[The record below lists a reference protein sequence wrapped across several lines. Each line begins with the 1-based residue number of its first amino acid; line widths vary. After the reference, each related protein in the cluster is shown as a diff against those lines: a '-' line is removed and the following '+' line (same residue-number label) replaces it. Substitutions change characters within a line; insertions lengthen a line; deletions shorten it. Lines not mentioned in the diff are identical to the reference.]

1 MQQLITGACRLNAA
15 QHVSGI
21 LLPINYQLAYQL
33 QQQPLVYRTNVV
45 VAVLLA
51 VVGPVQSFKYRS
63 TYFGHPLAHHQEP
76 INCSSSLWFTVGTW
90 W

>member
-1 MQQLITGACRLNAA
+1 
-15 QHVSGI
+15 
-21 LLPINYQLAYQL
+21 
-33 QQQPLVYRTNVV
+33 V

-51 VVGPVQSFKYRS
+51 VVGPVV
-63 TYFGHPLAHHQEP
+63 TGHPYPHPQEP